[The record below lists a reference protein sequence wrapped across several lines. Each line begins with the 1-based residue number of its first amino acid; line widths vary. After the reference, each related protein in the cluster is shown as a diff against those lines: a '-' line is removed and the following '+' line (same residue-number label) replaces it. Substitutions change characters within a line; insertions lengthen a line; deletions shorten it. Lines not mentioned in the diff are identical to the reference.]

1 MLGGLTRIPYIKRL
15 DLCLA
20 RGTVLLSVSCDGEV
34 GEREEEDVGA
44 ADLGR
49 LHGDPE
55 TGAGKG
61 MQGPVGRVPWA
72 ERCPK
77 QREQPRFG
85 ERPWPLQMGLA
96 FLCCL
101 QLSPG
106 MSLWSPD

>member
-34 GEREEEDVGA
+34 GEGEEEDVGA

-61 MQGPVGRVPWA
+61 MQGPVGRKVPKA
-72 ERCPK
+72 ERTAK
-77 QREQPRFG
+77 VWREA
-85 ERPWPLQMGLA
+85 LA
-96 FLCCL
+96 
-101 QLSPG
+101 
-106 MSLWSPD
+106 SPDGPGVPVLFAALSWDVSVEP